1 MARHRCASNS
11 PTISRDLSK
20 LLTPTAGRK
29 HRPPTRRFDRHPI
42 AALAAALIVT
52 ALITGSQPAS
62 VPASAQALRAANV
75 SVAEASQRS
84 VSETASRSDRP
95 SIESEPVV
103 PPIVGDQSGSEEALV
118 PELDSAG
125 SANGPTG
132 SAAVTGDPCPTEG
145 FGGVKPHVAQ
155 AGWHLT
161 TVFGL
166 SESDVGGV
174 AQRQGNPASDHPR
187 GYALDFMVDTSTGD
201 ALAAYAEQHTNELGI
216 KYILW
221 QVPNHYDHVH
231 ISFNDRPG
239 SGMTC

>member
-1 MARHRCASNS
+1 MARHRCAGNS
-11 PTISRDLSK
+11 PTIPRDLSK
-20 LLTPTAGRK
+20 LLRAASRK

-42 AALAAALIVT
+42 AALAAGLIVT

-62 VPASAQALRAANV
+62 VPASAQALRAA
-75 SVAEASQRS
+75 SLSAAEASQRS

-95 SIESEPVV
+95 SIESGPIV
-103 PPIVGDQSGSEEALV
+103 PPIVGDQSDSEEALV
-118 PELDSAG
+118 PELDSSS
-125 SANGPTG
+125 SANGATG
-132 SAAVTGDPCPTEG
+132 TAALTGNPCPTEG

-155 AGWHLT
+155 AGWHLV

-174 AQRQGNPASDHPR
+174 AQRPGNPSSDHPR
-187 GYALDFMVDTSTGD
+187 GYALDFTVDTSTGNG
-201 ALAAYAEQHTNELGI
+201 LADYAEEHTDELGI
-216 KYILW
+216 KYVLW

-231 ISFNDRPG
+231 ISFNDQPG